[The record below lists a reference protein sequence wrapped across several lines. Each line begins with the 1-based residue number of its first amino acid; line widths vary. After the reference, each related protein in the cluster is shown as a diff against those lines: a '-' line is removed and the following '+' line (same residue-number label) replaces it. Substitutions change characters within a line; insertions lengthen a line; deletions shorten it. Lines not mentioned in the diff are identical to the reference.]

1 MSYNIDELEKAF
13 GVDQGDERDPQVA
26 PQPRAPRASYSSGD
40 DDEKVMDLD
49 YIRKVTDNFSQKL
62 RKVGAELQELEEQ
75 TQRKRLEFTK
85 LQGAFE
91 VVAGFRQDL
100 SR

>member
-13 GVDQGDERDPQVA
+13 GVDQGDEGNPQRHLGS
-26 PQPRAPRASYSSGD
+26 QPRASYSSG

-49 YIRKVTDNFSQKL
+49 YIKKVTDGLDQQL

>member
-13 GVDQGDERDPQVA
+13 GVDQGDEGNPQRHLGS
-26 PQPRAPRASYSSGD
+26 QPRASYSSV

-49 YIRKVTDNFSQKL
+49 YIKKVTDGLDQQL

>member
-13 GVDQGDERDPQVA
+13 GVDQGDEGNPQRHLGS
-26 PQPRAPRASYSSGD
+26 QPRASYSSGD
-40 DDEKVMDLD
+40 DDDKVMDLD
-49 YIRKVTDNFSQKL
+49 YIRKVTDGLDQQL

>member
-13 GVDQGDERDPQVA
+13 GVDQGDERNPQSHLSS
-26 PQPRAPRASYSSGD
+26 QPRASYSSG

-49 YIRKVTDNFSQKL
+49 YIKKVTDGLDQQL

-91 VVAGFRQDL
+91 VVTGFRQDL

>member
-26 PQPRAPRASYSSGD
+26 SQPRASYSSGD

-49 YIRKVTDNFSQKL
+49 YIRKVTDNLDQQL